1 MFERIGS
8 ILSSIA
14 GAKYD
19 FDILGNI
26 AGRIF
31 GNMAANETIAGI
43 WEAILSAISPFAAF
57 VPFALIILA
66 LIEVFFGKKLINLQ
80 KFLACVVV
88 GFCFGVHYVSPLINN
103 IFNLPPYISGAVIAL
118 VAAVLC
124 KFIYVAGYVFAAGY
138 SGYLIAYSG
147 AYIPFL
153 SSVTKGNLIISLAIA
168 LAFVAVAL
176 IFRKYI
182 EMFGTA
188 ALGGYFISK
197 TIIANFFDYR
207 TLEFLGEVGWIA
219 ELVLILVIAIVGF
232 IVQYKTRTRY

>member
-1 MFERIGS
+1 MFERIGR

-19 FDILGNI
+19 FDIIGNI
-26 AGRIF
+26 SKRIF
-31 GNMAANETIAGI
+31 GNMAANETIAGL
-43 WEAILSAISPFAAF
+43 WDTILSAISSFATF

-103 IFNLPPYISGAVIAL
+103 IFNLP
-118 VAAVLC
+118 AVLS
-124 KFIYVAGYVFAAGY
+124 KFIYVAGYVFVAGY

-147 AYIPFL
+147 KYIPFL
-153 SSVTKGNLIISLAIA
+153 ASVTKDNLIISLAIA

-188 ALGGYFISK
+188 LLGGYFISK
-197 TIIANFFDYR
+197 TIIANFTDYR
-207 TLEFLGEVGWIA
+207 ALEFLGEAGWVA
-219 ELVLILVIAIVGF
+219 ELVLILVIGIIGF